1 MHEFSRL
8 LEIYPDFAVDEFM
21 EGAEEAFCAL
31 NEAIAAGDKD
41 FLQEVCEPHIRKV
54 IFGTVDIFSDS
65 SVLSNTLHIVDASKG
80 CGGFTIT
87 STNLTECYIEEDDVE
102 QEDGGREGVSEGELK
117 SFINFNV
124 QFHGYVNI
132 RIKME
137 EDSPEEYLETTSFN
151 KTYIVGF
158 RSEIDPEGKE
168 LEWKVSDLQ

>member
-1 MHEFSRL
+1 MYEFSRL
-8 LEIYPDFAVDEFM
+8 LDIYPDFAVDDFM
-21 EGAEEAFCAL
+21 EGAEEAFCGL
-31 NEAIAAGDKD
+31 NEAIAAGDKE

-87 STNLTECYIEEDDVE
+87 STNLTECYIEEDDSE
-102 QEDGGREGVSEGELK
+102 SEDEDTGVRK

-137 EDSPEEYLETTSFN
+137 EDSSEEYLETTSFN